1 MLSCF
6 TISLRVD
13 NQILWCIY
21 PENLLLVHG
30 VISLQRYG
38 GGLAVAVTGFICW
51 PIPKSRWLRMWIPL
65 YLPAVENWLGST
77 SISLSFQSGSTD
89 LKGCVDSLWCCQSHR
104 GAKSQPK
111 SSAPAPMVLS
121 TVTRDDELD
130 FFFIIIILFIFNALK
145 IC

>member
-51 PIPKSRWLRMWIPL
+51 PIPKSRWLKMWIPL
-65 YLPAVENWLGST
+65 CLPAVENWLGSA

-104 GAKSQPK
+104 GAKSQP
-111 SSAPAPMVLS
+111 SPLLLPPWCFQLWLGVMSLTS
-121 TVTRDDELD
+121 
-130 FFFIIIILFIFNALK
+130 FFIIILFIFNALK